1 MKRIL
6 KKVLKEI
13 FPRKIIK
20 TEAKIVELSPS
31 ELLQNRVALITGGTS
46 GIGFAIA
53 KALLKAGASVCIT
66 GRSQERISKAI
77 DELKEYLKE
86 NQTIYGEVLDNCKV
100 ESLEATIIKIKNKM
114 GCVCFDILINNAGI
128 QKSSFGHT
136 TEEDYDLVMNT
147 NIKGVYFLSQ
157 IIAKDMINNSIK
169 GNILNVASAS
179 SLRPANTPYILSKW
193 SIKGFTLGLA
203 KMLIPHGIVVNGIAP
218 GATATPMLG
227 RDNTNLTNDR
237 NPMGRMTT
245 ADEVANI
252 AVILLSD
259 MGRSIVGDIIYMTGG
274 AGLITLDDV
283 DCNLL

>member
-1 MKRIL
+1 MKKIIKKTLRI
-6 KKVLKEI
+6 I
-13 FPRKIIK
+13 FPQKIIK

-31 ELLQNRVALITGGTS
+31 DLLQNRKALITGGTS

-66 GRSQERISKAI
+66 GRSQERINKAI
-77 DELKEYLKE
+77 DELKGYLKV
-86 NQTIYGEVLDNCKV
+86 NQALHGEVLDNCKV
-100 ESLEATIIKIKNKM
+100 SSFEEIISKIKNNM
-114 GCVCFDILINNAGI
+114 GCDCFDILVNNAGV
-128 QKSSFGHT
+128 QKGSFGHT
-136 TEEDYDLVMNT
+136 TEDEYDIVMNT
-147 NIKGVYFLSQ
+147 NIKGVYFLTQ
-157 IIAKDMINNSIK
+157 IIAKDMIKNSIK

-227 RDNTNLTNDR
+227 RDKSNLTNEN

-252 AVILLSD
+252 AVVLLSD

-283 DCNLL
+283 DCRVL

>member
-86 NQTIYGEVLDNCKV
+86 NQTIYGEVLDN
-100 ESLEATIIKIKNKM
+100 
-114 GCVCFDILINNAGI
+114 
-128 QKSSFGHT
+128 
-136 TEEDYDLVMNT
+136 
-147 NIKGVYFLSQ
+147 
-157 IIAKDMINNSIK
+157 
-169 GNILNVASAS
+169 
-179 SLRPANTPYILSKW
+179 P
-193 SIKGFTLGLA
+193 
-203 KMLIPHGIVVNGIAP
+203 
-218 GATATPMLG
+218 
-227 RDNTNLTNDR
+227 
-237 NPMGRMTT
+237 
-245 ADEVANI
+245 
-252 AVILLSD
+252 
-259 MGRSIVGDIIYMTGG
+259 
-274 AGLITLDDV
+274 
-283 DCNLL
+283 

>member
-100 ESLEATIIKIKNKM
+100 ESFEATIIKIKNKM

-218 GATATPMLG
+218 GATAKPMLG